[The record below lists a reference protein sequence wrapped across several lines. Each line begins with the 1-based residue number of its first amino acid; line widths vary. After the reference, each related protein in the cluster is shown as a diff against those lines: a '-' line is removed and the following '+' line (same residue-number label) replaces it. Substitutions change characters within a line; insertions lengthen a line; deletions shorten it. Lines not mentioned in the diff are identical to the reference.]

1 MDNGKNLTWIKIDR
15 DEYGITTNECLDRIE
30 SHLPVCVSVNH
41 YGVTFYKVI
50 STWDLQSRNFLKT
63 MAIYTHYLPIPK
75 LVV

>member
-1 MDNGKNLTWIKIDR
+1 MTWIKIDR

-41 YGVTFYKVI
+41 YGVHIYKVI

-75 LVV
+75 LEV